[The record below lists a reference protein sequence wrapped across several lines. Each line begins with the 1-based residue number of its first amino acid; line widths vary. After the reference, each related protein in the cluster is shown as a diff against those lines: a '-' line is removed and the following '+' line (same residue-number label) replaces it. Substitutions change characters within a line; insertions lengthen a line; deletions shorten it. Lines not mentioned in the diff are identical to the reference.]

1 MGKLTYFRFA
11 YSIVKRDITISI
23 LHIGFSALFCF
34 FLIFGIFLL
43 RMDKTPSNSSSIE
56 LFRNYPQLVLLLSSA
71 GLAFMTIT
79 RTLLRTSDAGIMMA
93 VGGNRIGTIR
103 LLVSE
108 LWILHGI
115 GFSLSMLTTV
125 FFPPWVAEGSS
136 LFDYGKAFFI
146 CIFLISGIGS
156 VLSLIL
162 TFLDPYRSIRRGK

>member
-23 LHIGFSALFCF
+23 LHIGFSSLFCF

-43 RMDKTPSNSSSIE
+43 RMDRTPSNSSSIE
-56 LFRNYPQLVLLLSSA
+56 LFRNYPQLVLLLSSS
-71 GLAFMTIT
+71 GLVFMAIT

-93 VGGNRIGTIR
+93 VGGNRIGTVR

-108 LWILHGI
+108 LWILHGT
-115 GFSLSMLTTV
+115 GFFLGILTTI

-136 LFDYGKAFFI
+136 LFDYGK
-146 CIFLISGIGS
+146 
-156 VLSLIL
+156 
-162 TFLDPYRSIRRGK
+162 

>member
-43 RMDKTPSNSSSIE
+43 RMDKAPSNSSSIE

-71 GLAFMTIT
+71 GLIFMAVT

-93 VGGNRIGTIR
+93 VGGNRTGAIR
-103 LLVSE
+103 LLVAE

-115 GFSLSMLTTV
+115 GFSLSTLATV

-136 LFDYGKAFFI
+136 LFDYGKALFI
-146 CIFLISGIGS
+146 CIFLISGIGAI
-156 VLSLIL
+156 LSLIL